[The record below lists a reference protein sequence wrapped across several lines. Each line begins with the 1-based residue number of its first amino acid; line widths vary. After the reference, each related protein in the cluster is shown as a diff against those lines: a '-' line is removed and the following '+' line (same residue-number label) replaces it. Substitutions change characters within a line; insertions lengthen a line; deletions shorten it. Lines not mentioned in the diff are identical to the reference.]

1 MNAFNHTTNLYLLHL
16 NNQENIFLYYM
27 KRREFIGNTFAIGGL
42 TSVIP
47 ISQLYSNVQ
56 KKLSIQNKKTNYDVI
71 VIGVGSMGSSACYHI
86 AKQGH
91 SVLGLEQFDIPHEMG
106 SHTGQSRIIR
116 KAYFEH
122 PNYVPLLERAY
133 QNWRSLEQEIS
144 NQIYFKTGLLYFGPS
159 THLLIKGT
167 QKSAIKYGI
176 TVNELDR
183 KEQLDKFPQFKV
195 PENYTNLIEVDAG
208 FVTPERAI
216 LSYTEQALK
225 YKAVIHTKEKTMEW
239 SKKDGIIQVKTN
251 KQIYKCKK
259 LVLTTG
265 AWTSKFSDVKNLD
278 VTRQILAWAKPKNL
292 DMFELNTFPC
302 WTFAD
307 PSVNG
312 IYYGFPS
319 LPSSSFEEPN
329 GIKFAHHT
337 KGKLTDPDIVNRNV
351 SKEEEKTLVE
361 AIKKFIPK
369 GIETITSLKTCL
381 YSYSPDED
389 FILDFYNNNEDVVIA
404 SGFSGHG
411 FKFASV
417 IGEILSELVTKG
429 KSIHPIN
436 FLKSNRFN

>member
-1 MNAFNHTTNLYLLHL
+1 MR
-16 NNQENIFLYYM
+16 
-27 KRREFIGNTFAIGGL
+27 RREFIGNTLTIGGL

-47 ISQLYSNVQ
+47 VSQLYSNVQ

-86 AKQGH
+86 SKQGH

-133 QNWRSLEQEIS
+133 HNWQSLEQEIS

-176 TVNELDR
+176 EVNEFDR

-225 YKAVIHTKEKTMEW
+225 YKAIIHTKEKTLEW

-265 AWTSKFSDVKNLD
+265 AWTSKFSDIKNLD
-278 VTRQILAWAKPKNL
+278 VTRQILAWAKPEKQ

-307 PSVNG
+307 PSVKG

-319 LPSSSFEEPN
+319 LPSSSFEEPI
-329 GIKFAHHT
+329 GLKFAHHT
-337 KGKLTDPDIVNRNV
+337 KGKLSDPDIVNKNV

-361 AIKKFIPK
+361 AITKFIPK
-369 GIETITSLKTCL
+369 GIETITTTKTCL
-381 YSYSPDED
+381 YTYSPDED

-417 IGEILSELVTKG
+417 IGEILSELITKG

>member
-1 MNAFNHTTNLYLLHL
+1 
-16 NNQENIFLYYM
+16 
-27 KRREFIGNTFAIGGL
+27 
-42 TSVIP
+42 
-47 ISQLYSNVQ
+47 
-56 KKLSIQNKKTNYDVI
+56 
-71 VIGVGSMGSSACYHI
+71 
-86 AKQGH
+86 
-91 SVLGLEQFDIPHEMG
+91 MG

-133 QNWRSLEQEIS
+133 QNWQSLEQEIS

-159 THLLIKGT
+159 NHLLIKGT

-176 TVNELDR
+176 KVNELDR
-183 KEQLDKFPQFKV
+183 KEQLDKFSQFKV
-195 PENYTNLIEVDAG
+195 PENYTNLLEVDAG

-225 YKAVIHTKEKTMEW
+225 YRAIIHTKEKTLEW

-259 LVLTTG
+259 LVLTAG
-265 AWTSKFSDVKNLD
+265 AWTSKFSNVKNLN
-278 VTRQILAWAKPKNL
+278 VTRQILAWAKPEKP
-292 DMFELNTFPC
+292 DMFELNNFPC
-302 WTFAD
+302 WTFTD

-319 LPSSSFEEPN
+319 LPRSTFEEPS

-381 YSYSPDED
+381 YTYSPDED

-429 KSIHPIN
+429 NSIHPIN

>member
-1 MNAFNHTTNLYLLHL
+1 
-16 NNQENIFLYYM
+16 M
-27 KRREFIGNTFAIGGL
+27 KRREFIGNSFAIGSL

-47 ISQLYSNVQ
+47 VSQLYSNVQ
-56 KKLSIQNKKTNYDVI
+56 KKISIQNKKTNYDVI
-71 VIGVGSMGSSACYHI
+71 VIGVGSMGSSACYQI

-133 QNWRSLEQEIS
+133 QNWQTLEQEIS
-144 NQIYFKTGLLYFGPS
+144 NQIYFKTGLLYFGPNN
-159 THLLIKGT
+159 HMLIKGT
-167 QKSAIKYGI
+167 QKSAIKYSI
-176 TVNELDR
+176 EVNELSQV
-183 KEQLDKFPQFKV
+183 EQLRKFPQFKI
-195 PENYTNLIEVDAG
+195 PESYTNLIEVDAG

-216 LSYTEQALK
+216 LSFTKQALK
-225 YKAVIHTKEKTMEW
+225 YKAEIHTKEKTLEW

-265 AWTSKFSDVKNLD
+265 AWTSKVSSLKNLE
-278 VTRQILAWAKPKNL
+278 VTRQIMAWAQPKNL
-292 DMFELNTFPC
+292 KMFELNNFPC

-307 PSVNG
+307 PSING

-319 LPSSSFEEPN
+319 LPSSSFGEPE

-337 KGKLTDPDIVNRNV
+337 KGTLSDSDIVNKNV
-351 SKEEEKTLVE
+351 SKKEEKKIVE
-361 AIKKFIPK
+361 AIKKFIPE
-369 GIETITSLKTCL
+369 GIETVISMKTCL
-381 YSYSPDED
+381 YTYSPDED
-389 FILDFYNNNEDVVIA
+389 FILDFYNNNKDVVIGA
-404 SGFSGHG
+404 GFSGHG

-436 FLKSNRFN
+436 FLNSNRFN

>member
-1 MNAFNHTTNLYLLHL
+1 VNAFNHTTNLYLLHL
-16 NNQENIFLYYM
+16 NNQENIFIYYM

-86 AKQGH
+86 AKQGL

-133 QNWRSLEQEIS
+133 QNWRSLEKEIS

-159 THLLIKGT
+159 NHLLIKGT

-176 TVNELDR
+176 KVNELDR
-183 KEQLDKFPQFKV
+183 EEQLDKFPQFKV

-225 YKAVIHTKEKTMEW
+225 YKAIIHTKEKTLEW
-239 SKKDGIIQVKTN
+239 SKKDDIIQVKTN

-259 LVLTTG
+259 LVLTAG
-265 AWTSKFSDVKNLD
+265 AWTSKFSNIKNLN
-278 VTRQILAWAKPKNL
+278 VTRQILAWAKPEKP
-292 DMFELNTFPC
+292 DMFELNNFPC

-319 LPSSSFEEPN
+319 LPRFTFEEPS
-329 GIKFAHHT
+329 GFKFAHHT

-381 YSYSPDED
+381 YTYSPDED

>member
-1 MNAFNHTTNLYLLHL
+1 MR
-16 NNQENIFLYYM
+16 
-27 KRREFIGNTFAIGGL
+27 RREFIGNTLAIGGL

-47 ISQLYSNVQ
+47 VSQLYSNVQ

-86 AKQGH
+86 SKQGH

-133 QNWRSLEQEIS
+133 HNWQSLEQEIS

-176 TVNELDR
+176 EVNEFDR

-195 PENYTNLIEVDAG
+195 PKNYTNLIEVDAG

-225 YKAVIHTKEKTMEW
+225 YKAIIHTKEKTLEW

-265 AWTSKFSDVKNLD
+265 AWTSKFSDIKNLD
-278 VTRQILAWAKPKNL
+278 VTRQILAWAKPEKQ

-319 LPSSSFEEPN
+319 LPSSSFEEPS

-337 KGKLTDPDIVNRNV
+337 KGKLTDPDIVNKNV
-351 SKEEEKTLVE
+351 SKKEEKTLVE
-361 AIKKFIPK
+361 AITKFIPK
-369 GIETITSLKTCL
+369 GIETITTTKTCL
-381 YSYSPDED
+381 YTYSPDED

-417 IGEILSELVTKG
+417 IGEILSELAING

>member
-1 MNAFNHTTNLYLLHL
+1 VNAFNHTTNLYLLHL
-16 NNQENIFLYYM
+16 NNQENIFIYYM

-86 AKQGH
+86 AKQGL

-133 QNWRSLEQEIS
+133 QNWRSLEKEIS

-159 THLLIKGT
+159 NHLLIKGT

-176 TVNELDR
+176 KVNELDR
-183 KEQLDKFPQFKV
+183 EEQLDKFPQFKV

-225 YKAVIHTKEKTMEW
+225 YKAIIHTKEKTLEW
-239 SKKDGIIQVKTN
+239 SKKDDIIQVKTN

-259 LVLTTG
+259 LVLTAG
-265 AWTSKFSDVKNLD
+265 AWTSKFSNIKNLN
-278 VTRQILAWAKPKNL
+278 VTRQILAWAKPEKP
-292 DMFELNTFPC
+292 DMFELNNFPC

-319 LPSSSFEEPN
+319 LPRFTFEEPS
-329 GIKFAHHT
+329 GFKFAHHT

-351 SKEEEKTLVE
+351 SKQEEKTLVE

-381 YSYSPDED
+381 YTYSPDED

>member
-1 MNAFNHTTNLYLLHL
+1 MN
-16 NNQENIFLYYM
+16 
-27 KRREFIGNTFAIGGL
+27 RRKFIGNSFAIGSL
-42 TSVIP
+42 TSIIP

-71 VIGVGSMGSSACYHI
+71 VIGVGSMGSSACYQI

-159 THLLIKGT
+159 NHLLIKGT
-167 QKSAIKYGI
+167 QKSAVKHGI
-176 TVNELDR
+176 EVNELSQ
-183 KEQLDKFPQFKV
+183 KEQLNKFPQFKI
-195 PENYTNLIEVDAG
+195 PESYTNLIEIDAG
-208 FVTPERAI
+208 FITPERAI
-216 LSYTEQALK
+216 LSFIKQALK
-225 YKAVIHTKEKTMEW
+225 YKAVINTKEKTIEW
-239 SKKDGIIQVKTN
+239 SKKDGIIEVKTN
-251 KQIYKCKK
+251 KQTYKCKK

-265 AWTSKFSDVKNLD
+265 AWTSKFSNIKNLE
-278 VTRQILAWAKPKNL
+278 VTKQIMAWAQPKNL
-292 DMFELNTFPC
+292 DMFRLKNFPC

-319 LPSSSFEEPN
+319 LPSSSFEEPI

-337 KGKLTDPDIVNRNV
+337 KGTLSDPDIVNKNI
-351 SKEEEKTLVE
+351 SKEEEKILIE
-361 AIKKFIPK
+361 AIKKFIPE
-369 GIETITSLKTCL
+369 GIETLISMKTCL
-381 YSYSPDED
+381 YTYSPDED
-389 FILDFYNNNEDVVIA
+389 FILDFYNNNKDVVIA
-404 SGFSGHG
+404 TGFSGHG

-417 IGEILSELVTKG
+417 IGEILSELVIKG

-436 FLKSNRFN
+436 FLSYNRFN

>member
-1 MNAFNHTTNLYLLHL
+1 MR
-16 NNQENIFLYYM
+16 
-27 KRREFIGNTFAIGGL
+27 RREFIGNTLAIGGL

-47 ISQLYSNVQ
+47 VSQLYSNVQ

-86 AKQGH
+86 SKQGH

-133 QNWRSLEQEIS
+133 HNWQSLEQEIS

-176 TVNELDR
+176 EVNEFDR

-225 YKAVIHTKEKTMEW
+225 YKAIIHTKEKTLEW

-265 AWTSKFSDVKNLD
+265 AWTSKFSDIKNLD
-278 VTRQILAWAKPKNL
+278 VTRQILAWAKPEKQ

-319 LPSSSFEEPN
+319 LPSSSFEEPS

-337 KGKLTDPDIVNRNV
+337 KGKLTDPDIVNKNV
-351 SKEEEKTLVE
+351 SKKEEKTLVE
-361 AIKKFIPK
+361 AITKFIPK
-369 GIETITSLKTCL
+369 GIETITTTKTCL
-381 YSYSPDED
+381 YTYSPDED

-417 IGEILSELVTKG
+417 IGEILSELAING

>member
-1 MNAFNHTTNLYLLHL
+1 
-16 NNQENIFLYYM
+16 M
-27 KRREFIGNTFAIGGL
+27 KRREFIGNTFDIGSL

-56 KKLSIQNKKTNYDVI
+56 KKLSYRNKKTNYDVI
-71 VIGVGSMGSSACYHI
+71 VIGVGSMGSSACYQI

-133 QNWRSLEQEIS
+133 ENWQSLEQEIS

-159 THLLIKGT
+159 NHMIIKGT
-167 QKSAIKYGI
+167 QKSATKYGI
-176 TVNELDR
+176 EVNKLSQKD
-183 KEQLDKFPQFKV
+183 QLEKFPQFKI
-195 PENYTNLIEVDAG
+195 PESYTNLMEVDAG
-208 FVTPERAI
+208 FITPERAI
-216 LSYTEQALK
+216 LSFTKQALK
-225 YKAVIHTKEKTMEW
+225 YKAVIHTKEKTLEW
-239 SKKDGIIQVKTN
+239 SKKDGMIQVKTN
-251 KQIYKCKK
+251 KQTYKCKK

-265 AWTSKFSDVKNLD
+265 AWTSKFSNVKNLE
-278 VTRQILAWAKPKNL
+278 VTRQIMAWAQPENL
-292 DMFELNTFPC
+292 NMFELNNFPC

-307 PSVNG
+307 PSKG
-312 IYYGFPS
+312 FYYGFPS
-319 LPSSSFEEPN
+319 LPTSSFGEPI
-329 GIKFAHHT
+329 GLKFAHYT
-337 KGKLTDPDIVNRNV
+337 NGTLSDPDIVNKNV
-351 SKEEEKTLVE
+351 SKEEEKILVK

-369 GIETITSLKTCL
+369 GVETINSMKTCL
-381 YSYSPDED
+381 HTYSPDED
-389 FILDFYNNNEDVVIA
+389 FILDFYNNNKDIVIA
-404 SGFSGHG
+404 AGFSGHG

-436 FLKSNRFN
+436 FLNANRFN

>member
-86 AKQGH
+86 AKQGL

-133 QNWRSLEQEIS
+133 QNWRSLEKEIS

-159 THLLIKGT
+159 NHLLIKGT

-176 TVNELDR
+176 KVNELDR
-183 KEQLDKFPQFKV
+183 EEQLDKFPQFKV

-225 YKAVIHTKEKTMEW
+225 YKAIIHTKEKTLEW
-239 SKKDGIIQVKTN
+239 SKKDDIIQVKTN

-259 LVLTTG
+259 LVLTAG
-265 AWTSKFSDVKNLD
+265 AWTSKFSNIKNLN
-278 VTRQILAWAKPKNL
+278 VTRQILAWAKPEKP
-292 DMFELNTFPC
+292 DMFELNNFPC

-319 LPSSSFEEPN
+319 LPRFTFEEPS
-329 GIKFAHHT
+329 GFKFAHHT

-381 YSYSPDED
+381 YTYSPDED

>member
-1 MNAFNHTTNLYLLHL
+1 MR
-16 NNQENIFLYYM
+16 
-27 KRREFIGNTFAIGGL
+27 RREFIGNTITIGGL

-47 ISQLYSNVQ
+47 VSQLYSNVQ

-86 AKQGH
+86 SKQGH

-133 QNWRSLEQEIS
+133 HNWQSLEQEIS

-176 TVNELDR
+176 EVNEFDR

-225 YKAVIHTKEKTMEW
+225 YKAIIHTKEKTLEW

-265 AWTSKFSDVKNLD
+265 AWTSKFSDIKNLD
-278 VTRQILAWAKPKNL
+278 VTRQILAWAKPEKQ

-319 LPSSSFEEPN
+319 LPSSSFEESI

-337 KGKLTDPDIVNRNV
+337 KGKLSDPDIVNKNV

-361 AIKKFIPK
+361 AITKFIPK
-369 GIETITSLKTCL
+369 GIETITTTKTCL
-381 YSYSPDED
+381 YTYSPDED

-417 IGEILSELVTKG
+417 IGEILSELITKG

>member
-27 KRREFIGNTFAIGGL
+27 KRREFIGNSFAIGSL

-56 KKLSIQNKKTNYDVI
+56 KKLAIQNKKTNYDVI

-167 QKSAIKYGI
+167 KKSAIKYGI
-176 TVNELDR
+176 EVNEFDR

-225 YKAVIHTKEKTMEW
+225 YKAVIHTKEKTLEW
-239 SKKDGIIQVKTN
+239 SKKSGIIQVKTN

-278 VTRQILAWAKPKNL
+278 VTRQILAWAKPKKP
-292 DMFELNTFPC
+292 DMFELNNFPC

-319 LPSSSFEEPN
+319 LPRSSFEEPS

-337 KGKLTDPDIVNRNV
+337 KGKLTDPDIVNKNV
-351 SKEEEKTLVE
+351 SKEEENTLVE

-369 GIETITSLKTCL
+369 GIETITSSKTCL
-381 YSYSPDED
+381 YTYSPDED
-389 FILDFYNNNEDVVIA
+389 FIIDFYNNNDDIVIA

-417 IGEILSELVTKG
+417 IGEILSELAING

>member
-1 MNAFNHTTNLYLLHL
+1 
-16 NNQENIFLYYM
+16 M
-27 KRREFIGNTFAIGGL
+27 KRREFIGNSFAIGSL

-47 ISQLYSNVQ
+47 VSQLYSNVQ
-56 KKLSIQNKKTNYDVI
+56 KKISIQNKKTNYDVI
-71 VIGVGSMGSSACYHI
+71 VIGVGSMGSSACYQI

-133 QNWRSLEQEIS
+133 QNWQTLEQEIS
-144 NQIYFKTGLLYFGPS
+144 NQIYFKTGLLYFGPNN
-159 THLLIKGT
+159 HMLIKGT
-167 QKSAIKYGI
+167 QKSAIKYSI
-176 TVNELDR
+176 EVNELSQV
-183 KEQLDKFPQFKV
+183 EQLRKFPQFKI
-195 PENYTNLIEVDAG
+195 PESYTNLIEVDAG

-216 LSYTEQALK
+216 LSFTKQALK
-225 YKAVIHTKEKTMEW
+225 YKAEIHTKEKTLEW

-259 LVLTTG
+259 LVLSTG
-265 AWTSKFSDVKNLD
+265 AWTSKFSNLKNLK
-278 VTRQILAWAKPKNL
+278 VTRQIMALTQPKNL
-292 DMFELNTFPC
+292 SMFELNYFPC

-319 LPSSSFEEPN
+319 LPSSFEKPT

-337 KGKLTDPDIVNRNV
+337 KGKLSDPDIVNKNV
-351 SKEEEKTLVE
+351 SKEEEKTLIE

-369 GIETITSLKTCL
+369 GVETITGTKTCL
-381 YSYSPDED
+381 YTYSPDED
-389 FILDFYNNNEDVVIA
+389 FILDFYDNNEDVIIA

-436 FLKSNRFN
+436 FLKSNRFNKH

>member
-16 NNQENIFLYYM
+16 NNQENIFIYYM

-86 AKQGH
+86 AKQGL

-133 QNWRSLEQEIS
+133 QNWRSLEKEIS

-159 THLLIKGT
+159 NHLLIKGT

-176 TVNELDR
+176 KVNELDR
-183 KEQLDKFPQFKV
+183 EEQLDKFPQFKV

-225 YKAVIHTKEKTMEW
+225 YKAIIHTKEKTLEW
-239 SKKDGIIQVKTN
+239 SKKDDIIQVKTN

-259 LVLTTG
+259 LVLTAG
-265 AWTSKFSDVKNLD
+265 AWTSKFSNIKNLN
-278 VTRQILAWAKPKNL
+278 VTRQILAWAKPEKP
-292 DMFELNTFPC
+292 DMFELNNFPC

-319 LPSSSFEEPN
+319 LPRFTFEEPS
-329 GIKFAHHT
+329 GFKFAHHT

-381 YSYSPDED
+381 YTYSPDED